1 MLSRLRHAPSHES
14 EILVIDTA
22 EWVDPSRITD
32 ENIADTLPL
41 IHDGLDLAEI
51 ATEQK
56 SEFDQLCILGADD
69 ENDDYQFIRGVLYS
83 TRTPRHNAPSY
94 PRLVLPTKYRAA
106 VIDRAHKDVGHM
118 SAFKTISR
126 LTEAYVWPGLLRS
139 VRERIGMCP
148 ICVIHGRHTE
158 RPPMGDM
165 PIPAYPMQ
173 IVGADLIGP
182 LPESTKHN
190 KYALTIIDHLS
201 GWAEAFALPDKT
213 NQSVWN
219 AFANYFI
226 PRHGIPEIL
235 ITDNGKEFTAH
246 EWERYLAQIGVQ
258 HNVTTP
264 VHPQSNGKIERFNR
278 TLKEILQK
286 LMNNNPA
293 AWEDKLG
300 DALYAYRNAVSVT
313 NGHTPFYLLYGRDA
327 RVPLSRTLNTPDTN
341 VFGNRL
347 DDLGAAL
354 KTARHLTADSRRYN
368 RERLAERANAKH
380 LTVGDR
386 VVVKAEERIT
396 FSSRWDPYWIVT
408 RTRDPVVWL
417 QQQQTGKTKILNRE
431 KVKLV
436 DPSIAWDEC
445 NPRPVRAQYRPRTRH
460 QQPVDDDRE
469 SSRTVSNRHTPALVN
484 RPARRPPTPDG
495 VDYDQSDADR
505 VRVRKRR
512 RVSVNHHQSPPP
524 PDLDESPCPSASTTS
539 HHGRPIRARQ
549 LSRRAR
555 ELLDTDDLMDDD
567 SQQVHRHF
575 LKRTYTP
582 RTAAETASD
591 NKRARWEAA
600 CYSRCWYGTPP
611 WRRPPQYRR

>member
-1 MLSRLRHAPSHES
+1 MLARLRHAPSHES
-14 EILVIDTA
+14 EIIVIDTA

-51 ATEQK
+51 ATEQQ

-148 ICVIHGRHTE
+148 ICAIHGRHTE
-158 RPPMGDM
+158 RPPMGNM

-246 EWERYLAQIGVQ
+246 EWERYLAQIGVK

-264 VHPQSNGKIERFNR
+264 VHPQSNGKIERFNC

-327 RVPLSRTLNTPDTN
+327 RVPP
-341 VFGNRL
+341 
-347 DDLGAAL
+347 
-354 KTARHLTADSRRYN
+354 
-368 RERLAERANAKH
+368 
-380 LTVGDR
+380 
-386 VVVKAEERIT
+386 
-396 FSSRWDPYWIVT
+396 
-408 RTRDPVVWL
+408 
-417 QQQQTGKTKILNRE
+417 
-431 KVKLV
+431 
-436 DPSIAWDEC
+436 
-445 NPRPVRAQYRPRTRH
+445 
-460 QQPVDDDRE
+460 E
-469 SSRTVSNRHTPALVN
+469 S
-484 RPARRPPTPDG
+484 
-495 VDYDQSDADR
+495 
-505 VRVRKRR
+505 
-512 RVSVNHHQSPPP
+512 
-524 PDLDESPCPSASTTS
+524 
-539 HHGRPIRARQ
+539 
-549 LSRRAR
+549 
-555 ELLDTDDLMDDD
+555 
-567 SQQVHRHF
+567 
-575 LKRTYTP
+575 YT
-582 RTAAETASD
+582 
-591 NKRARWEAA
+591 
-600 CYSRCWYGTPP
+600 
-611 WRRPPQYRR
+611 